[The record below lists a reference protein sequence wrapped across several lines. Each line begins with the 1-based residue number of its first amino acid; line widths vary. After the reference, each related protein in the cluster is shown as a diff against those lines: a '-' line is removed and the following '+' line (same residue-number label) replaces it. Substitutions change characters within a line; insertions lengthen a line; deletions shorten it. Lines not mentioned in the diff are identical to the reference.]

1 MKNLPLTS
9 NQIQEQI
16 DQLLLESKNNPDFD
30 KQREIGSLMLSK
42 ERQIKIEKI
51 LKKEVKVPED
61 IKNAR
66 KQLIT
71 FLRDH
76 QNLLNGEDVQSCFL
90 IAYGKGILDDNPF
103 DKERYEGESWDT
115 NHGVSYWDE
124 N

>member
-1 MKNLPLTS
+1 MKNLRLTS

-30 KQREIGSLMLSK
+30 KQRKIGSLMISK
-42 ERQIKIEKI
+42 ESQIKIEKI
-51 LKKEVKVPED
+51 LKNEVKVPKD

-71 FLRDH
+71 FFRDH
-76 QNLLNGEDVQSCFL
+76 QNFLNGEDVQSCFL
-90 IAYGKGILDDNPF
+90 IAYGKGILDADQF

-115 NHGVSYWDE
+115 IHGVSYWD
-124 N
+124 

>member
-1 MKNLPLTS
+1 MKNLRLTS

-16 DQLLLESKNNPDFD
+16 DELLLESKNNPDFD

-42 ERQIKIEKI
+42 ESQIKIEKM

-76 QNLLNGEDVQSCFL
+76 QNLLNGVDVRGCFL
-90 IAYGKGILDDNPF
+90 IAYGKGILSANPF
-103 DKERYEGESWDT
+103 DKERYEGEVSDLSC
-115 NHGVSYWDE
+115 GVAYWDK